1 MCKDKRQICKSQVS
15 LGMTAGSKENKNT
28 LQACSILR
36 RKRKDNTQLECSS
49 IKDNVGTAKS
59 K

>member
-15 LGMTAGSKENKNT
+15 LGMAAGSKENKTT
-28 LQACSILR
+28 LQACSIVR
-36 RKRKDNTQLECSS
+36 RKRNDNTQLECSS